1 MNERRISCLS
11 LNEKRMRKNGKVT
24 HWWTSKNV
32 GTRLKELWVARESS
46 QRQNQ
51 IN

>member
-11 LNEKRMRKNGKVT
+11 SNEKGERENGKVT
-24 HWWTSKNV
+24 HWWASKNV
-32 GTRLKELWVARESS
+32 GTWLKKLWVAREGS